1 MTAASAPELAVI
13 LVNWRQP
20 DFTIECLESLLR
32 SPLPMRVIVCDNASG
47 DGSMDRLRAWAEGR
61 EAYRAPDGPLARLTT
76 PALPKPL
83 DCRYFSADEAAADT
97 APLALLSLIDT
108 GANLGFA
115 GGNNVGIRRAL
126 RESSITHIWL
136 LNNDT
141 VVEPDAAAAL
151 LAELKHDSSIGM
163 AGTTIR
169 HYHHP
174 EKNQLLNGSRFNFWS
189 GRGVPLHGDS
199 PAGHPVAREQVI
211 ADTDFV
217 CGASLGVSR
226 AFVETVGLMSEDYF
240 LYYEEIDWAVRGQ
253 DRFRTGF
260 APDAIVYHRHGGSIG
275 SSRDAARRSTLSE
288 YYLARNALLFA
299 RKYFPLRLPFF
310 YLYWSILALRRR
322 LKGQKANAAA
332 ILRALRGL
340 PL

>member
-1 MTAASAPELAVI
+1 MTTAKPPELAVI

-47 DGSMDRLRAWAEGR
+47 DGSMGRIKAWAEGR
-61 EAYRAPDGPLARLTT
+61 EAYRAPEGPLARLST
-76 PALPKPL
+76 PPLPKPIDHTYL
-83 DCRYFSADEAAADT
+83 GTGEAADNSS
-97 APLALLSLIDT
+97 PLPLLTLIDT

-115 GGNNVGIRRAL
+115 GGNNIGIRRAL
-126 RESSITHIWL
+126 REPSITHIWL

-141 VVEPDAAAAL
+141 VVEPEAAAAL
-151 LAELKHDSSIGM
+151 LAEMQCDPGIGV

-174 EKNQLLNGSRFNFWS
+174 ERNQLLNGSRFNFWS

-199 PAGHPVAREQVI
+199 PAGEPIAREAII
-211 ADTDFV
+211 AETDFV

-226 AFVETVGLMSEDYF
+226 TFVETVGLMAEDYF
-240 LYYEEIDWAVRGQ
+240 LYYEEIDWAVRGSK
-253 DRFRTGF
+253 RFRTGF
-260 APDAIVYHRHGGSIG
+260 APGAIVYHRHGGSIG
-275 SSRDAARRSTLSE
+275 SSRDTARRSTLSE

-310 YLYWSILALRRR
+310 YLYWSILMLRRR
-322 LKGQKANAAA
+322 LKGQKANASA
-332 ILRALRGL
+332 ILRALRGV